1 MNNTDESTFV
11 FRQLFDKDTGTFTHL
26 IFDSSTMEGLIIDPV
41 KEQFDRILQ
50 FIEELGDE
58 LKYVINTHAH
68 ADHVKF
74 SCMLRDAT
82 GAKSAFGENSAVQC
96 ADILICDGDELEFR

>member
-11 FRQLFDKDTGTFTHL
+11 FRQLFDKDTGTFTYL

-82 GAKSAFGENSAVQC
+82 GAKSAFGENSA
-96 ADILICDGDELEFR
+96 I